1 MFFQQIL
8 LIASLTT
15 VAFASDGSKG
25 KAVVVVGTLSE
36 YRGEHWGRKSFE
48 DNSYDATK
56 EELDYS
62 DWEEGKWEKAKRLK
76 LCSTAGTAGGE
87 NQTEICHCE
96 SNGGRNDLLC
106 FSQNL
111 STTDADLPANF
122 SPSVDKVLPGK
133 ETNVLS
139 LDLSSNLIADIEPA
153 TFDKFAKLQVLM
165 LTHNKIDSE
174 QISDD
179 LLTAK
184 LGQSL
189 HQLYLDYNFITTLDQ
204 GIFDNLD
211 QLKKLVLDGNR
222 GLKLTKG
229 IFTKALEA
237 LEVLSLDKCDL
248 KELEEDIFENLTS
261 LRALSL
267 SGNPLDRIP
276 AALSPLHSLTH
287 LAMSSTNLKE
297 LKEGDF
303 QKTMPGLE
311 KLYMRKMKYLW
322 KIGENTFN
330 GLANLKFIDFSF
342 SAKLRLLEPNVFGKD
357 PPQNLS
363 ELHLLQ
369 CNFSTLSAESLPQIY
384 WKSLDVLKLNGN
396 PFLCDCKL
404 KWMVEMKEA
413 IYKRD
418 EPTCKYPSELE
429 SLSLSDANL
438 LSDLCDPTPS
448 SISKFVVF
456 LVSMILFASL
466 VAVGLVYARRRY
478 VAKYGGDVRLPNCLR
493 GSSEFA
499 RSHQM
504 GYSENEGNIF
514 EDDDEGEEVEEEQPT
529 AREGIQ
535 RPEFV

>member
-8 LIASLTT
+8 LITSLTT

-48 DNSYDATK
+48 DDSYDATK

-62 DWEEGKWEKAKRLK
+62 DWEEGTWTKAKRLK
-76 LCSTAGTAGGE
+76 LCSTAGTAPGE

-96 SNGGRNDLLC
+96 SNGDRSDLLC
-106 FSQNL
+106 VSQNL
-111 STTDADLPANF
+111 TTTDADLPANF
-122 SPSVDKVLPGK
+122 SPSVDKILPGK

-139 LDLSSNLIADIEPA
+139 LDLSSNLISDIEPA

-211 QLKKLVLDGNR
+211 QLKKLVLEGNR

-248 KELEEDIFENLTS
+248 NELEEDIFENLTS

-303 QKTMPGLE
+303 QKTVPGLE

-330 GLANLKFIDFSF
+330 GLANLKFVDFSF

-357 PPQNLS
+357 PPHNLS
-363 ELHLLQ
+363 ELHLQQ
-369 CNFSTLSAESLPQIY
+369 CNFSTLSTKTLPQIY

-404 KWMVEMKEA
+404 KWMVDMKEA
-413 IYKRD
+413 MRI

-429 SLSLSDANL
+429 SLSLSDANR

-478 VAKYGGDVRLPNCLR
+478 VAKYGGDVRLPHFLG

-504 GYSENEGNIF
+504 GYSENGGNIF
-514 EDDDEGEEVEEEQPT
+514 EDDDEGEEVEEVQPT
-529 AREGIQ
+529 AREGAE